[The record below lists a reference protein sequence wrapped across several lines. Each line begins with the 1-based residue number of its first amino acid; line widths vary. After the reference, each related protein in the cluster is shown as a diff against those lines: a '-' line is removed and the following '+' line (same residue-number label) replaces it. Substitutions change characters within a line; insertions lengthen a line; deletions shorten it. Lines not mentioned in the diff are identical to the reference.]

1 MSLLKQ
7 ASLAAL
13 VAVASS
19 SAFAA
24 PFSQWVTNDNHTIAK
39 GGVANGI
46 PTPRHSNDGSPDL
59 YQAVNQILGTSYV
72 RNSDLDNRFEKND
85 SFFKGTGTHEVAL
98 IGLTASN
105 KNILGVY
112 TDLATGA
119 NKTPLLSA
127 GNYFGIPNQGTAA
140 DPYQGGVFTTTGV
153 FGWYLESRDFKNNN
167 LLRTFYSD
175 ASMNAGGW
183 DHVVTYAIPELNGA
197 TRYIDTGSGSKAYTF
212 TNAFLIG
219 WEDLPWNYNTKDCN
233 NCLGDDDYDDMIYLV
248 DFRPTTDIPEPV
260 SLSLFG
266 LATAGLVALRR
277 QRQRKQG

>member
-1 MSLLKQ
+1 MTLLKQ
-7 ASLAAL
+7 TAIALLCVAAST
-13 VAVASS
+13 
-19 SAFAA
+19 SAFSA

-46 PTPRHSNDGSPDL
+46 PTPRHTNDGSPDL
-59 YQAVNQILGTSYV
+59 YQAVNQIIGTSYV
-72 RNSDLDNRFEKND
+72 RNSDLDNRFEAND

-112 TDLATGA
+112 TDLGAGTG
-119 NKTPLLSA
+119 KTPLLSA
-127 GNYFGIPNQGTAA
+127 GNYFGIPHQGTAA

-153 FGWYLESRDFKNNN
+153 FGWYLESRDFKNNS
-167 LLRTFYSD
+167 LLRTFYSE
-175 ASMNAGGW
+175 ANLNAGGW
-183 DHVVTYAIPELNGA
+183 DHMVTYAIPELNGS

-233 NCLGDDDYDDMIYLV
+233 QCLGDDDYDDMIYLV
-248 DFRPTTDIPEPV
+248 DFRPTVDVSEPV
-260 SLSLFG
+260 GLGLFG
-266 LATAGLVALRR
+266 TAAAALIALRR
-277 QRQRKQG
+277 RQLAKK